1 MDRRQEIF
9 HTALEIFIAHGY
21 DNTPLS
27 RIAKALGFTKANLYH
42 YFQSK
47 EELLYQIHYNY
58 LEKNF
63 IPILDQAERC
73 SEPKKRISRFMRDF
87 TKVLTNDAAA
97 RILIHEVGRLKPE
110 HYQQIIQIWQ
120 RGFNIVRD
128 AVSEMQA
135 KGEGRKINK
144 NFAAFAAVGMCCW
157 TFYWF
162 DYQRKESEEELA
174 DTYIKLF
181 FEGFQSDSKESNSSE
196 KRI

>member
-1 MDRRQEIF
+1 MDRRQEIYD
-9 HTALEIFIAHGY
+9 TALAIFISHGY

-27 RIAKALGFTKANLYH
+27 LIAKALGFTKANLYY

-47 EELLYQIHYNY
+47 EELLFQIHYNY
-58 LEKNF
+58 LEIYF
-63 IPILDQAERC
+63 IPILDRAEKY
-73 SEPKKRISRFMRDF
+73 SEPKKRISSFMRNF
-87 TKVLTNDAAA
+87 TKILTSDAAA

-110 HYQQIIQIWQ
+110 HYQKVIQTWQ

-128 AVSEMQA
+128 AISEMQA

-181 FEGFQSDSKESNSSE
+181 FEGFQNDSNENDSLE
-196 KRI
+196 KMF